1 MNHYTF
7 EDLYVGMKESFTVE
21 ITEDMQRSFTNM
33 SGDVNPMHLD
43 RNECLAG
50 GYRDCL
56 VYGMC
61 TASFYSTLVGVYL
74 PGEKCLFHR
83 CEVEWPAPVYIG
95 DTLTVTGTVK
105 EVDSQFRRIV
115 IKAEMRNQDKVKVS
129 RAKLTVGVRE

>member
-50 GYRDCL
+50 GVQGLPCVRN
-56 VYGMC
+56 VYGIVLFDTC
-61 TASFYSTLVGVYL
+61 WGLFTW
-74 PGEKCLFHR
+74 GEM
-83 CEVEWPAPVYIG
+83 
-95 DTLTVTGTVK
+95 
-105 EVDSQFRRIV
+105 S
-115 IKAEMRNQDKVKVS
+115 VS
-129 RAKLTVGVRE
+129 SV

>member
-7 EDLYVGMKESFTVE
+7 EDLHVGMKESFTVE
-21 ITEDMQRSFTNM
+21 ITEKMQRAFTDM

-43 RNECLAG
+43 KNECLAE

-74 PGEKCLFHR
+74 PGEKCLFHQ

-105 EVDSQFRRIV
+105 EADPQFRRIV
-115 IKAEMRNQDKVKVS
+115 IKAEMRNQDNVKVS
-129 RAKLTVGVRE
+129 RAKLTVGIRE

>member
-61 TASFYSTLVGVYL
+61 TASFYSTLVGVY
-74 PGEKCLFHR
+74 F
-83 CEVEWPAPVYIG
+83 I
-95 DTLTVTGTVK
+95 
-105 EVDSQFRRIV
+105 
-115 IKAEMRNQDKVKVS
+115 
-129 RAKLTVGVRE
+129 GVRWNGLRRSILATH

>member
-50 GYRDCL
+50 GVQGLPCVRN
-56 VYGMC
+56 VYGIVLFDTC
-61 TASFYSTLVGVYL
+61 RGLFTW
-74 PGEKCLFHR
+74 GEM
-83 CEVEWPAPVYIG
+83 
-95 DTLTVTGTVK
+95 
-105 EVDSQFRRIV
+105 S
-115 IKAEMRNQDKVKVS
+115 VS
-129 RAKLTVGVRE
+129 SV